1 MASCRQYTCGKQSS
15 CRQYTFGKGEE
26 DKQAPI
32 MQAMHMWEG
41 EINKLQQ
48 AILWV
53 HGRGFIQ
60 APPRVGWGESFM

>member
-1 MASCRQYTCGKQSS
+1 MVSCRQYTCGKQAS

-41 EINKLQQ
+41 EDKQ
-48 AILWV
+48 ASCMQYY
-53 HGRGFIQ
+53 GAMG
-60 APPRVGWGESFM
+60 